1 MNIDS
6 AKIGHIHPENYQGHC
21 SICEE
26 KMRLASMII
35 FDNGDIQNSKT
46 EKIYTK
52 YRLESPDGEYSIIA
66 KVSEGLITLENKRGD
81 KEFIFLKS
89 KKEDLKAIAE
99 LFLKACEL

>member
-1 MNIDS
+1 MMFTGPHPFTNIIKRKNKTFRIGAEL
-6 AKIGHIHPENYQGHC
+6 AKD
-21 SICEE
+21 
-26 KMRLASMII
+26 II
-35 FDNGDIQNSKT
+35 KT

-66 KVSEGLITLENKRGD
+66 KVSEGLITLETKRSD

-89 KKEDLKAIAE
+89 KKEDVKALAE